1 MTVHPGRL
9 LDLIDALE
17 YVDLASRDE
26 VYYACRALLVH
37 GPEQIAIFDRA
48 FEVFW
53 KAHDASRDRSRSA
66 HGERARPAA
75 TRERGELAEAARSLA
90 TLITS
95 GDEATSPD
103 GTLKIWSD
111 AGGLA
116 DKDFA
121 ALTADELADASA
133 ALARLVWKP
142 GERKTR
148 RWVRGRGPRLDLRR

>member
-1 MTVHPGRL
+1 PIPAMSRLLDNLLLFGRVLRGAGMTVHPGRL

-17 YVDLASRDE
+17 HVDLASRDE

-48 FEVFW
+48 FEVVW
-53 KAHDASRDRSRSA
+53 KGHAASRDRSRSA
-66 HGERARPAA
+66 RGGRDRPAA
-75 TRERGELAEAARSLA
+75 TRGRVDLAEAARSIA

-95 GDEATSPD
+95 GDETTSPD
-103 GTLKIWSD
+103 GTFKIWSD

-121 ALTADELADASA
+121 ALTAD
-133 ALARLVWKP
+133 
-142 GERKTR
+142 
-148 RWVRGRGPRLDLRR
+148 